1 MLQKNIILII
11 SFITL
16 AFIISLFPPYSWG
29 DEKLKT
35 ERERQRINYY
45 YENNLPFKQ
54 YDFLFNDIRKE
65 FKIGNNKITLER
77 HLIVSELI
85 IQIFLAFLVSILIQF
100 LYRKYSYSF
109 LLILSPILII
119 LVGVIIILS
128 SFNLFAP
135 WFQPSY
141 SAVEIE
147 KGRIKNLYS
156 AYLESYSIDE
166 IISIFNNLQNDDRNN
181 WDYETK
187 EFWSD
192 YKNSIQLDT
201 SKYRLPEI
209 EKYLTKKTEKKSR
222 LNFDLS
228 DLYKDDIEKE
238 FPFYKN
244 YTPPE
249 GYKVDYNS
257 LDTDIEIIRY
267 KIFSQSI
274 SEIPKYLKIKKQY
287 FTDFQNYWDFKVPQF
302 KYYTVITFIII
313 VLIFFILKRKK
324 LLLKL
329 KNV

>member
-1 MLQKNIILII
+1 MLQKNIILIV

-35 ERERQRINYY
+35 ERERQRISYY

-85 IQIFLAFLVSILIQF
+85 IQIFLAFLFSILVQF
-100 LYRKYSYSF
+100 LYRKYSYKF
-109 LLILSPILII
+109 LFILSPILTI
-119 LVGVIIILS
+119 LAGVIIILS
-128 SFNLFAP
+128 SFNLFAS

-141 SAVEIE
+141 STVEIE

-156 AYLESYSIDE
+156 TYLESYSIDD
-166 IISIFNNLQNDDRNN
+166 IITIFNNLQNGYRNN

-187 EFWSD
+187 EFWNN
-192 YKNSIQLDT
+192 YKNSIHLDANR
-201 SKYRLPEI
+201 YRLPQI
-209 EKYLTKKTEKKSR
+209 QKYLTKKTEKKSR
-222 LNFDLS
+222 WNFDFS

-238 FPFYKN
+238 FPIYKN
-244 YTPPE
+244 YSPPE

-267 KIFSQSI
+267 KIFIQSMAD
-274 SEIPKYLKIKKQY
+274 IPNYLKIKEQY

-302 KYYTVITFIII
+302 RFYTIITFVII
-313 VLIFFILKRKK
+313 VLILFILKRKK